1 MPAPVRRRAGRV
13 VAALLAAYA
22 GAASAALPSAQAQFD
37 LASNGRF
44 AELARRLGEVPL
56 ATLPA
61 LADVH
66 ALCVADVALR
76 AWDDLAPCL
85 DEMSRRIALGD
96 RHTRFFDLED
106 ARSAVALMRA
116 TRDLDL
122 GRDAEADDEAARAL
136 TLLDDDDDAP
146 PDMRLSALAIR
157 GIAAAHRGER
167 PGALRWRAA
176 LVDAESSLMRNSSA
190 VRSARAAALARLDLA
205 LGDWQA
211 VDDELSSDVSFG
223 VQSTLDNAFSG
234 ATLRGL
240 DAWRWQS
247 LPRVWMRA
255 KAALELGRFDDA
267 RAGFDRLLALPEI
280 AQSGEIERLVLADR
294 ARVAVHDGN
303 LALALDDDLLALSLV
318 ERERRTSLTEWAR
331 VGDLGDHQALYARA
345 ESIALRLGR
354 VETALEIGERARS
367 RALVDLLA
375 TRQHFASHAAAAPD
389 APSAD
394 KLVALADAAEGDAGV
409 SDPSRAREALAR
421 AAAAQDELVR
431 RYPDVAA
438 LVRVSTR
445 PWRDLRGRLRDDEVA
460 LVCDLIGDEL
470 AVFAL
475 SRQGVR
481 ASTVDATG
489 LVAGIAEFRRA
500 IAARDPAVARLAR
513 ALYERIVRPVEAEL
527 AGRSLVIVA
536 SGPLRYLPFA
546 ALNDGKQWLVESHA
560 LRSLPS
566 LARLSET
573 TAAAPRGIEED
584 ELVAYGLSAG
594 VEPGS
599 ERVARAV
606 AARELGATV
615 RAGADATRDRFI
627 ADAAAHRFV
636 DLDVPCRL
644 DPQSPLRS
652 VLTFYGDD
660 GRLGV
665 DALFALQVPADVVVV
680 AACETGQP
688 APGNGDEVGLLASGF
703 LAAGAHA
710 VLAGLWDAGADS
722 TAALL
727 VEFHSATRFDRR
739 SQALRKAQRALLAT
753 HPQPAD
759 WAALLLTGSDE

>member
-1 MPAPVRRRAGRV
+1 MAN
-13 VAALLAAYA
+13 
-22 GAASAALPSAQAQFD
+22 AALPSAQSQFD

-44 AELARRLGEVPL
+44 AELAQRLGEVPL
-56 ATLPA
+56 AQLPA

-66 ALCVADVALR
+66 ALCVADTALR
-76 AWDDLAPCL
+76 AWDDLQPCL
-85 DEMSRRIALGD
+85 EEMSRRIALGD

-106 ARSAVALMRA
+106 ARSAVASMRA

-122 GRDAEADDEAARAL
+122 GRDAEADEQAAHAL

-146 PDMRLSALAIR
+146 PDMRLTALAIR
-157 GIAAAHRGER
+157 GIAAALRGDR
-167 PGALRWRAA
+167 AGALRWRTA
-176 LVDAESSLMRNSSA
+176 LVEAESSLMRNSAA
-190 VRSARAAALARLDLA
+190 VRSARAASLARLDMA
-205 LGDWQA
+205 LGDWRA
-211 VDDELSSDVSFG
+211 VDDELSSDLSFG
-223 VQSTLDNAFSG
+223 VQATLDNAFSG
-234 ATLRGL
+234 ATVRGL

-247 LPRVWMRA
+247 LPRAWMRA

-267 RAGFDRLLALPEI
+267 RAGFDRLLAMPEI
-280 AQSGEIERLVLADR
+280 AQSGDIERLVLADR

-303 LALALDDDLLALSLV
+303 LALAFDDDLRALSLV
-318 ERERRTSLTEWAR
+318 EGERRTSLTEWAR
-331 VGDLGDHQALYARA
+331 VGDLGDNQALYGRT
-345 ESIALRLGR
+345 ESVALRLGR
-354 VETALEIGERARS
+354 VEAALDIGERARS

-375 TRQHFASHAAAAPD
+375 TRQHFASHAPASVD

-394 KLVALADAAEGDAGV
+394 KLVALADAAQGDAGV
-409 SDPSRAREALAR
+409 TGDPSRVREALAR
-421 AAAAQDELVR
+421 AAAAQEELAR

-445 PWRDLRGRLRDDEVA
+445 PWHELQGRLRDDEAA
-460 LVCDLIGDEL
+460 LVCDPIGDEL

-475 SRQGVR
+475 TRQGVR
-481 ASTVDATG
+481 AATVDAKG
-489 LVAGIAEFRRA
+489 LAADVAEFRRA
-500 IAARDPAVARLAR
+500 IRARDPGVPRLAR
-513 ALYERIVRPVEAEL
+513 ALYERIVRPVESEL

-546 ALNDGKQWLVESHA
+546 ALNDGRQWLVESQA
-560 LRSLPS
+560 LRSLPT
-566 LARLSET
+566 LAQLSGT
-573 TAAAPRGIEED
+573 NASPPRGIEEG
-584 ELVAYGLSAG
+584 ELVAYGLPAA

-599 ERVARAV
+599 APSPAERVARAV

-652 VLTFYGDD
+652 ALTFSGGD

-665 DALFALQVPADVVVV
+665 DTLFALQVPADLVVVS
-680 AACETGQP
+680 ACETAQP
-688 APGNGDEVGLLASGF
+688 APGNGDEVGLLSNGLLASG
-703 LAAGAHA
+703 AQA
-710 VLAGLWDAGADS
+710 VLAGLWDAGGDS

-727 VEFHSATRFDRR
+727 VDFHSAMRFDRR

-759 WAALLLTGSDE
+759 WAGLVLTGRDE